1 MKMLAMT
8 IAAAALFGSG
18 CGGAASRGATVT
30 RDSPSPPA
38 GPAAGGEDD
47 APRSAPPWSGGGRLR
62 SLPPQLD
69 FQGTTLAGRPFL
81 GADLA
86 EHPIVFWFWTPRC
99 AACVSDGPH
108 VAEVARRYGDRVA
121 FVGVA
126 GLDDSGDRL
135 RRFVARTRTAGIT
148 QLDDRTGRL
157 YAHFAVTTHSSFLF
171 MTRGGRTTRDYG
183 PLGHAALER
192 HVRRLAG
199 G

>member
-18 CGGAASRGATVT
+18 CGSGDSRGATVP
-30 RDSPSPPA
+30 RDSTSSPA
-38 GPAAGGEDD
+38 GRAPGGGSE
-47 APRSAPPWSGGGRLR
+47 PGGGRLR

-69 FQGTTLAGRPFL
+69 FRGTTLDGRPFL

-86 EHPIVFWFWTPRC
+86 ERPVVFWFWAPRC
-99 AACVSDGPH
+99 AACISDGQH
-108 VAEVARRYGDRVA
+108 VAKVAARYGERVA
-121 FVGVA
+121 FVGIA
-126 GLDDSGDRL
+126 GLGGSGDLL
-135 RRFVARTRTAGIT
+135 RRFVARTGTGGIT

-157 YAHFAVTTHSSFLF
+157 YAHFAVTRHSSFLF
-171 MTRGGRTTRDYG
+171 MTRAGRTTRDSG
-183 PLGHAALER
+183 PLARAALER